1 MSTDSNITQ
10 LTDELFENE
19 VLHTPG
25 VVFLDFYADWCG
37 PCKAMEPAIKEAAK
51 QNEGKIRFYKIDA
64 DDADKCGNLLTQY
77 GIRSIPTM
85 FVLNIKEMRKHD
97 DGSTADV
104 DVDVIEK
111 MVGALDGLTF
121 ISKLENAYHKATDI
135 KN

>member
-25 VVFLDFYADWCG
+25 VIFLDFYADWCG
-37 PCKAMEPAIKEAAK
+37 PCKAMEPAMQEAAK

-77 GIRSIPTM
+77 GVRSIPTM
-85 FVLNIKEMRKHD
+85 FVLNVKEMK
-97 DGSTADV
+97 
-104 DVDVIEK
+104 
-111 MVGALDGLTF
+111 
-121 ISKLENAYHKATDI
+121 